1 MSSLFLS
8 AWSVAAFVEVAMGD
22 SGVAHYLIALGALS
36 TLKACLGASKF
47 ETSAKSAE
55 SARLSLA

>member
-1 MSSLFLS
+1 LS